1 MEHTV
6 DILKETM
13 KSAPIW
19 HITFTKKN
27 GEVRE
32 MNASRD
38 FEFLRENSGELEYEA
53 PVHAATYNAH
63 DRGQVRVW
71 DCDNLGW
78 RSITAASVIDLQAI
92 DAEESDA

>member
-6 DILKETM
+6 DTLKETM

-27 GEVRE
+27 GEKRE

-78 RSITAASVIDLQAI
+78 RSITAALVIDLQAI

>member
-1 MEHTV
+1 MNYTV
-6 DILKETM
+6 DTLKETM

-27 GEVRE
+27 GQKRE

-38 FEFLRENSGELEYEA
+38 FEFLRENSGELGYET
-53 PVHAATYNAH
+53 PVQAATYDAASK
-63 DRGQVRVW
+63 GLVRVW
-71 DCDNLGW
+71 DCDELGW

>member
-6 DILKETM
+6 DTLKETM

-27 GEVRE
+27 GQKRE

-38 FEFLRENSGELEYEA
+38 FEFLRENSGELGYET
-53 PVHAATYNAH
+53 PVQAATYDAASK
-63 DRGQVRVW
+63 GMVRVW
-71 DCDNLGW
+71 DCDELGW

-92 DAEESDA
+92 DAAESDA

>member
-1 MEHTV
+1 MKHTA
-6 DILKETM
+6 DTLKETM

-27 GEVRE
+27 GEVRS

-53 PVHAATYNAH
+53 PVHAATYNAL

-78 RSITAASVIDLQAI
+78 RSITAASVIDLEALG
-92 DAEESDA
+92 APESDA